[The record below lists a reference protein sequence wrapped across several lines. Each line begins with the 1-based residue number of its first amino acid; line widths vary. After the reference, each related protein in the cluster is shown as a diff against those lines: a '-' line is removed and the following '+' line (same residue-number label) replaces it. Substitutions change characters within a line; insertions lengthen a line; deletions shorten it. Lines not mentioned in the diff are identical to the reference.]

1 MKILKSKL
9 VSASLASVLLVGS
22 PVAGAFGQDAA
33 ETTFNMNE
41 ITCWDLGTVE
51 EDLAGYT
58 MMMLYGYFA
67 GISGM
72 AEHDGAAIE
81 GKLIA
86 VGEVCEENPDMTAL
100 EAFRMAAQK

>member
-1 MKILKSKL
+1 MRVLKSKL
-9 VSASLASVLLVGS
+9 VSASVALGLLAGTS
-22 PVAGAFGQDAA
+22 AAFADGHEAE
-33 ETTFNMNE
+33 ETTFNMDE

-51 EDLAGYT
+51 EELAGYT

-67 GISGM
+67 GINGT

-86 VGEVCEENPDMTAL
+86 VGAVCEENPDMTAI
-100 EAFRMAAQK
+100 EAFKVASQ